1 MAITPGGL
9 IEGSDFDL
17 QLGMEQSKRFTGL
30 KLSAGDRAQLKRMQ
44 AGRARMSPRTWRR
57 IRVLFLL
64 DEGYSVRSAAKAV
77 GGYPREISRVGKR
90 FLSGG
95 VEAALSD
102 DERPKPKRKLDST
115 QVAAIVAMVCGPA
128 PEGRARWTVALA
140 TQEAIRRGI
149 TPKVGKER
157 IRLVLAEHD
166 LKPWREKNVVRSG
179 DRRRVRRPDGE
190 RSPPV
195 RPAD

>member
-1 MAITPGGL
+1 L

-17 QLGMEQSKRFTGL
+17 QLEMEQSKRFTGL
-30 KLSAGDRAQLKRMQ
+30 KLSASDRAQLKRMQ
-44 AGRARMSPRTWRR
+44 SGRARMSPRTWRR
-57 IRVLFLL
+57 IRVLCLL

-77 GGYPREISRVGKR
+77 GGFPREISRVGKR

-95 VEAALSD
+95 LKHALSD

-128 PEGRARWTVALA
+128 PEGHARWTIALA

-157 IRLVLAEHD
+157 IRLVLTEHD
-166 LKPWREKNVVRSG
+166 LKPWREKNVVRPG
-179 DRRRVRRPDGE
+179 DRQRVRRADGR
-190 RSPPV
+190 RSPTV
-195 RPAD
+195 RPSK